1 MSYMVVLTFDIHN
14 GDSEDYETVT
24 NALAK
29 KGLVKHVT
37 ASDNERIDLPE
48 NTYVGTFTG
57 SDAREVAKSIRE
69 WALDIFKSANVHGQ
83 VFVMAGAD
91 WGWASKPF

>member
-24 NALAK
+24 AALSK
-29 KGLVKHVT
+29 KGFRKIVAPDKGDPV
-37 ASDNERIDLPE
+37 DLPE

-57 SDAREVAKSIRE
+57 SNGREIAAEIRA
-69 WALDIFKSANVHGQ
+69 WALEIFKAANVHGR
-83 VFVMAGAD
+83 VFVMAGND
-91 WGWASKPF
+91 WGWASKLF

>member
-24 NALAK
+24 AALSK
-29 KGLVKHVT
+29 KGLQKRIK
-37 ASDNERIDLPE
+37 ASDGDTVDLPE
-48 NTYVGTFTG
+48 NTYVGTFEGTG
-57 SDAREVAKSIRE
+57 ARDVAKDIRE
-69 WALDIFKSANVHGQ
+69 WAVDIFKAANVHGKA
-83 VFVMAGAD
+83 FVVAGGD

>member
-24 NALAK
+24 AALSK

-37 ASDNERIDLPE
+37 SGDGERVDLPE